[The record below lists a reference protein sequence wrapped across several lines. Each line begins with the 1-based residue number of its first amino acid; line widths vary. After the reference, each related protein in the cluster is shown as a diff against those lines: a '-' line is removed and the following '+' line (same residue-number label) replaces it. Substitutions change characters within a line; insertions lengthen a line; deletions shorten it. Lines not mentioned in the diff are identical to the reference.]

1 MKEEKSKNKNEP
13 ITSNLTS
20 DFLLLF
26 SDIKEQIKLLK
37 SFITYINEYFDFINV
52 FHKQLIEINKNF
64 LKDFNSLPINSPIF
78 LLGKSIKD
86 IIQLQ
91 ITNLSI
97 IINNQ
102 KTFIDIAKEFSN
114 LIQILKEYQNIMG
127 DNSNNSDKIKSQ
139 IQPVL
144 ISLMEVYSDIE
155 FKTID
160 EYINKKYNK
169 RMFGEK
175 NIVLDTKLVEGHYLE
190 KTFLEFEENSKKNFF
205 IKYHEIE
212 NKTLNSFNIIKEHL
226 KNISEIILKQNYIN
240 LEQIQNQIDFI
251 GKSHQIEEGDKTKD
265 SNQNIQIKNEG
276 IFKYRI
282 KIILQPEI
290 QVIDIK
296 KEKLKNEMATNNQLE
311 KKEEKKEE
319 KKKKKSFFKKVTKEK
334 DKEKEK
340 AKNKL
345 MEDKNK
351 EETLKEDLILT
362 DEDIY
367 NIVETL
373 YKFDFEMLDKSSY
386 ILETEKQK
394 LEVEKLGKK
403 FLSFDLSKNMQE
415 NISDSEV
422 NDLIGLLN
430 NEKNI
435 NKFFLMLNNYRA
447 TGCYETSER
456 AYNILINIF
465 KLVADYL
472 MKNNDITIEN
482 LIIILSQTFYILKDG
497 EKIYIQDNI
506 KNHPLFKSVQFWEN
520 QIMTRIEKHIENTKN
535 DLKKMNLIVS
545 EKDMQRRLDD
555 IILSQFVPISSNMRD
570 FGLLNEFILK
580 IANNLFEKYNTKEET
595 KTLILSL
602 LK

>member
-169 RMFGEK
+169 RMYGER

>member
-169 RMFGEK
+169 RMFGER

-506 KNHPLFKSVQFWEN
+506 KNHPLFKSLQFWEN

>member
-169 RMFGEK
+169 RMYGER

-351 EETLKEDLILT
+351 EETLKENLILT

-386 ILETEKQK
+386 ILEIEKQK

-465 KLVADYL
+465 NLVADYL

-506 KNHPLFKSVQFWEN
+506 KNHPLFKSLQFWEN

>member
-1 MKEEKSKNKNEP
+1 
-13 ITSNLTS
+13 
-20 DFLLLF
+20 
-26 SDIKEQIKLLK
+26 
-37 SFITYINEYFDFINV
+37 
-52 FHKQLIEINKNF
+52 
-64 LKDFNSLPINSPIF
+64 
-78 LLGKSIKD
+78 
-86 IIQLQ
+86 
-91 ITNLSI
+91 
-97 IINNQ
+97 
-102 KTFIDIAKEFSN
+102 
-114 LIQILKEYQNIMG
+114 
-127 DNSNNSDKIKSQ
+127 
-139 IQPVL
+139 
-144 ISLMEVYSDIE
+144 
-155 FKTID
+155 
-160 EYINKKYNK
+160 
-169 RMFGEK
+169 
-175 NIVLDTKLVEGHYLE
+175 
-190 KTFLEFEENSKKNFF
+190 
-205 IKYHEIE
+205 
-212 NKTLNSFNIIKEHL
+212 
-226 KNISEIILKQNYIN
+226 
-240 LEQIQNQIDFI
+240 
-251 GKSHQIEEGDKTKD
+251 
-265 SNQNIQIKNEG
+265 
-276 IFKYRI
+276 
-282 KIILQPEI
+282 
-290 QVIDIK
+290 
-296 KEKLKNEMATNNQLE
+296 
-311 KKEEKKEE
+311 
-319 KKKKKSFFKKVTKEK
+319 
-334 DKEKEK
+334 
-340 AKNKL
+340 

-386 ILETEKQK
+386 ILEIEKQK

-602 LK
+602 LKL

>member
-1 MKEEKSKNKNEP
+1 M
-13 ITSNLTS
+13 
-20 DFLLLF
+20 
-26 SDIKEQIKLLK
+26 
-37 SFITYINEYFDFINV
+37 
-52 FHKQLIEINKNF
+52 
-64 LKDFNSLPINSPIF
+64 
-78 LLGKSIKD
+78 
-86 IIQLQ
+86 
-91 ITNLSI
+91 
-97 IINNQ
+97 
-102 KTFIDIAKEFSN
+102 
-114 LIQILKEYQNIMG
+114 
-127 DNSNNSDKIKSQ
+127 
-139 IQPVL
+139 
-144 ISLMEVYSDIE
+144 
-155 FKTID
+155 
-160 EYINKKYNK
+160 
-169 RMFGEK
+169 
-175 NIVLDTKLVEGHYLE
+175 
-190 KTFLEFEENSKKNFF
+190 
-205 IKYHEIE
+205 
-212 NKTLNSFNIIKEHL
+212 

-296 KEKLKNEMATNNQLE
+296 KEKLKNEMATNNQKE

-602 LK
+602 LKL

>member
-169 RMFGEK
+169 RMYGER
-175 NIVLDTKLVEGHYLE
+175 NIALDTKLVEGHYLE

-319 KKKKKSFFKKVTKEK
+319 KKKRKSFFKKITKEK

-351 EETLKEDLILT
+351 EETLKENLILT

-386 ILETEKQK
+386 ILEIEKQK

-465 KLVADYL
+465 NLVADYL

>member
-52 FHKQLIEINKNF
+52 FHKQLIEINNNF

-169 RMFGEK
+169 RMYGER

-351 EETLKEDLILT
+351 EETLKENLILT

-386 ILETEKQK
+386 ILEIEKQK

-465 KLVADYL
+465 NLVADYL

-506 KNHPLFKSVQFWEN
+506 KNHPLFKSLQFWEN

>member
-127 DNSNNSDKIKSQ
+127 ANSNNSDKIKSQ

-465 KLVADYL
+465 NLVADYL

>member
-13 ITSNLTS
+13 STSNLTS

-52 FHKQLIEINKNF
+52 FHKQLIEINNNF
-64 LKDFNSLPINSPIF
+64 LKDINSLTINSPIF

-169 RMFGEK
+169 RMYGER

-351 EETLKEDLILT
+351 EETLKENLILT

-465 KLVADYL
+465 NLVADYL

>member
-1 MKEEKSKNKNEP
+1 
-13 ITSNLTS
+13 
-20 DFLLLF
+20 
-26 SDIKEQIKLLK
+26 
-37 SFITYINEYFDFINV
+37 
-52 FHKQLIEINKNF
+52 
-64 LKDFNSLPINSPIF
+64 
-78 LLGKSIKD
+78 
-86 IIQLQ
+86 
-91 ITNLSI
+91 
-97 IINNQ
+97 
-102 KTFIDIAKEFSN
+102 
-114 LIQILKEYQNIMG
+114 MG

-169 RMFGEK
+169 RMYGER
-175 NIVLDTKLVEGHYLE
+175 NIALDTKLVEGHYLE

-386 ILETEKQK
+386 ILEIEKQK

>member
-1 MKEEKSKNKNEP
+1 M
-13 ITSNLTS
+13 
-20 DFLLLF
+20 
-26 SDIKEQIKLLK
+26 
-37 SFITYINEYFDFINV
+37 
-52 FHKQLIEINKNF
+52 
-64 LKDFNSLPINSPIF
+64 
-78 LLGKSIKD
+78 
-86 IIQLQ
+86 
-91 ITNLSI
+91 
-97 IINNQ
+97 
-102 KTFIDIAKEFSN
+102 
-114 LIQILKEYQNIMG
+114 
-127 DNSNNSDKIKSQ
+127 
-139 IQPVL
+139 
-144 ISLMEVYSDIE
+144 
-155 FKTID
+155 
-160 EYINKKYNK
+160 
-169 RMFGEK
+169 
-175 NIVLDTKLVEGHYLE
+175 
-190 KTFLEFEENSKKNFF
+190 
-205 IKYHEIE
+205 
-212 NKTLNSFNIIKEHL
+212 

-351 EETLKEDLILT
+351 EETLKENLILT

-506 KNHPLFKSVQFWEN
+506 KNHPLFKSLQFWEN

>member
-1 MKEEKSKNKNEP
+1 M
-13 ITSNLTS
+13 
-20 DFLLLF
+20 
-26 SDIKEQIKLLK
+26 
-37 SFITYINEYFDFINV
+37 
-52 FHKQLIEINKNF
+52 
-64 LKDFNSLPINSPIF
+64 
-78 LLGKSIKD
+78 
-86 IIQLQ
+86 
-91 ITNLSI
+91 
-97 IINNQ
+97 
-102 KTFIDIAKEFSN
+102 
-114 LIQILKEYQNIMG
+114 
-127 DNSNNSDKIKSQ
+127 
-139 IQPVL
+139 
-144 ISLMEVYSDIE
+144 
-155 FKTID
+155 
-160 EYINKKYNK
+160 
-169 RMFGEK
+169 
-175 NIVLDTKLVEGHYLE
+175 
-190 KTFLEFEENSKKNFF
+190 
-205 IKYHEIE
+205 
-212 NKTLNSFNIIKEHL
+212 

-506 KNHPLFKSVQFWEN
+506 KNHPLFKSLQFWEN

>member
-169 RMFGEK
+169 RMYGER
-175 NIVLDTKLVEGHYLE
+175 NIALDTKLVEGHYLE

-319 KKKKKSFFKKVTKEK
+319 KKKRKSFFKKVT
-334 DKEKEK
+334 KEK

-351 EETLKEDLILT
+351 EETLKENLILT

-386 ILETEKQK
+386 ILEIEKQK

-465 KLVADYL
+465 NLVADYL

>member
-169 RMFGEK
+169 RMFGER
-175 NIVLDTKLVEGHYLE
+175 NIALDTKLVEGHYLE

-319 KKKKKSFFKKVTKEK
+319 KKKRKSFFKKVTKEK
-334 DKEKEK
+334 VKEKEK

-351 EETLKEDLILT
+351 EETLKENLILT

-465 KLVADYL
+465 NLVADYL

>member
-169 RMFGEK
+169 RMFGER

-386 ILETEKQK
+386 ILEIEKQK

-465 KLVADYL
+465 NLVADYL

-506 KNHPLFKSVQFWEN
+506 KNHPLFKSLQFWEN

>member
-1 MKEEKSKNKNEP
+1 MKEEKSENKNEP

-52 FHKQLIEINKNF
+52 FHKQLIEINNNF
-64 LKDFNSLPINSPIF
+64 LKDINSLPINSPIF

-205 IKYHEIE
+205 IEYHEIE

-319 KKKKKSFFKKVTKEK
+319 KKKRKSFFKKVTKEK

-386 ILETEKQK
+386 ILEIEKQK

-506 KNHPLFKSVQFWEN
+506 KNHPLFKSLQFWEN